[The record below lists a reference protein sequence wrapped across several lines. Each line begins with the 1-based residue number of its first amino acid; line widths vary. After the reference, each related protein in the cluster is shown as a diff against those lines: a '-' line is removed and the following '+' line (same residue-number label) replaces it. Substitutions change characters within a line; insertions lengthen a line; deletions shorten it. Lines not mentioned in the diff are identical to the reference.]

1 MTDRDIFP
9 AVRQLPT
16 ATRLGGW
23 DGPTGYN
30 AGVAERAVA
39 QAVDP
44 EVLAIARQ
52 VAGIARRVLGDPA
65 YRVLLF
71 GSWVTGEAAP
81 RSDIDIGIEGP
92 APVPP
97 PAMVAIRD
105 ACDVLSTLRTVDLV
119 DLARVSPGFREGLVT
134 RLVEPEPS

>member
-1 MTDRDIFP
+1 M
-9 AVRQLPT
+9 
-16 ATRLGGW
+16 
-23 DGPTGYN
+23 
-30 AGVAERAVA
+30 AERAVA
-39 QAVDP
+39 PAVDP
-44 EVLAIARQ
+44 EVLAIART
-52 VAGIARRVLGDPA
+52 VAGIVRRVLGDPA

-71 GSWVTGEAAP
+71 GSWVAGEAAP

-92 APVPP
+92 TPVPP

-105 ACDVLSTLRTVDLV
+105 ACDALSTLRTVDLV